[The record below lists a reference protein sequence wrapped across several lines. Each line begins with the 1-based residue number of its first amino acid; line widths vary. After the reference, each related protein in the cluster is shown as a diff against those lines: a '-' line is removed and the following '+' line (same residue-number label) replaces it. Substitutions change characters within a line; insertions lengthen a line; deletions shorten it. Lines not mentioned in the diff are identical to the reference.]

1 MGGGGGEGGGMGVLR
16 AWMSARPASYLG
28 GMGIWGGGGGG
39 GHGCVEGL
47 GECSAS

>member
-1 MGGGGGEGGGMGVLR
+1 M
-16 AWMSARPASYLG
+16 LG
-28 GMGIWGGGGGG
+28 QLVIWGTWGGGG